1 MRSGYITII
10 ALVGAAGVIGTM
22 QYVTKSRSLVCSP
35 DAASSMNSDA
45 KRGNKSMSAAA
56 EVSVSSFEKEVI
68 QSEQPVLVDFW
79 APWCMPCRMLAP
91 TLDELAADYAGKVKI
106 VKVNT
111 DDNQPLASKYGVR
124 GIPTLIVFKGGEEVD
139 RIVGVK
145 PKSVFVEKL
154 DALQ

>member
-1 MRSGYITII
+1 
-10 ALVGAAGVIGTM
+10 
-22 QYVTKSRSLVCSP
+22 
-35 DAASSMNSDA
+35 
-45 KRGNKSMSAAA
+45 MSAAA